1 MAQLISD
8 KEFLSKNLYQVMARG
23 MQYEALDAKKTG
35 VKALANLQSNLTQQP
50 SFAEVCHNNILLL
63 FLLHK
68 VVLMVV
74 SHLGNRIY
82 CGIF

>member
-35 VKALANLQSNLTQQP
+35 VKALSNMQSNLTKEP
-50 SFAEVCHNNILLL
+50 GFEEVNKYVITINAML

-68 VVLMVV
+68 IVLKTGRSEFCMQ
-74 SHLGNRIY
+74 
-82 CGIF
+82 